1 MCTTPAPPA
10 TFLCETRRYVVRLLL
25 TIVRL
30 FELGEQHV
38 ADWLKRTPI
47 VEPMDPFTHSILD
60 RIDMPPWARDA

>member
-1 MCTTPAPPA
+1 M
-10 TFLCETRRYVVRLLL
+10 

>member
-1 MCTTPAPPA
+1 M
-10 TFLCETRRYVVRLLL
+10 

-30 FELGEQHV
+30 FELG

-47 VEPMDPFTHSILD
+47 VEPIDPFTHSILD